1 MSPKKASSTSAVLPA
16 FEEQIK
22 TVLDYYDDPA
32 WLGAH
37 SPLAS
42 IYFLGE
48 AMRNQLLLTTPLQRG
63 QALQAAVAQATVA
76 LWGGALPKTLDE
88 MRSALE
94 RERQEPGTLRFA
106 YLVLEVR
113 HFQRFLRPQSNQAIW
128 EEYFLRS
135 KSQHYRDYDLAVAQL
150 GQVLLKSLQPTLRLE
165 APTPPVQLLGY
176 DAYLTQAIES
186 VVAGGSV
193 AITGGSGMGKSALG
207 ATLAQQIQQGGQ
219 RAVFW
224 YTVRPGLNDRL
235 ESILFALGH
244 FLYTQGATTL
254 WQILLGGSGNDG
266 PAPALVALRQDLA
279 DLHDRAPLLCFDELD
294 YLARFNS
301 EQINSAYVQIV
312 EALDSVRTLAPLLLI
327 GHYAILETDR
337 TLTPPGFQPVQI
349 AHLFAEAGLP
359 ITNAEAEQLFRYTQ
373 GNPRLIHFCRALYQ
387 SGEALAD
394 FTQQSATVTGFYPV
408 LYRLWRRLNPE
419 ERGLLQQ
426 LAVFNAPIAAAL
438 WPAQQPI
445 LQRLLHYRLMEADQR
460 GGIEVVAILRKLIVQ
475 EVLSPEER
483 IHLHQLAAIQRHAF
497 GEYTAAAWHYCQ
509 ANDPK
514 AAITLWYP
522 KMEGE
527 IARGQAAVAYAL
539 FQQIPNQ
546 GLPMAERK
554 ALALIQAEL
563 LRLRGDG
570 EGGLGRLAVAPWAAV
585 DEIDAKA
592 EGLRAEF
599 LAALGQT
606 EQAIVAY
613 DKAIATLARL
623 QTRIIDWQRQRGNL
637 HVRQANLSQAKHDAQ
652 LAEALAL
659 ELHGTIKKQEGQF
672 DEALLYYQ
680 KAALLAETLQELT
693 HLARIERHILHIYG
707 TRRNLAKVEE
717 YARKAMNHFQ
727 AIHDLANVAKVQY
740 DLGATYIECGHF
752 AQGIELSLQALRFF
766 ERAKSPYHIANICVN
781 LAQGYLGSGDLTA
794 VEHYA
799 QLAMVQEE
807 PEAMPY
813 AYWCLG
819 KIKAQQGNLPH
830 AYACFAEV
838 IRNGAQQPYIVA
850 FAHKEVA
857 LLHLQEEQYPDG
869 MNSLQKALPLFEKF
883 GIQEEVATVEALLR
897 DVKMNGCCS

>member
-1 MSPKKASSTSAVLPA
+1 MSPKKAGSTPAVLPA
-16 FEEQIK
+16 FDEQIK
-22 TVLDYYDDPA
+22 TVLDYYGDPA

-48 AMRNQLLLTTPLQRG
+48 AMRNQVLLATPLQRG
-63 QALQAAVAQATVA
+63 QALQVAVDQATVA

-88 MRSALE
+88 MCAALE

-113 HFQRFLRPQSNQAIW
+113 HFQRFLRPRSNQAIW

-150 GQVLLKSLQPTLRLE
+150 GQALLKSLQPTLRLE

-176 DAYLTQAIES
+176 DAYLTQASES
-186 VVAGGSV
+186 LEAGGSV

-207 ATLAQQIQQGGQ
+207 ATIAQQIQQGGQ

-224 YTVRPGLNDRL
+224 YTLRPGLNDRL

-244 FLYTQGATTL
+244 FLYAQGATTL
-254 WQILLGGSGNDG
+254 WQVLLGGPSQDG
-266 PAPALVALRQDLA
+266 PGPALVALRQDLA
-279 DLHDRAPLLCFDELD
+279 DLRDRAPLLCFDELD

-359 ITNAEAEQLFRYTQ
+359 INNAEAEQLFRYTQ

-387 SGEALAD
+387 SGEALAA
-394 FTQQSATVTGFYPV
+394 FTQQNATVTGFYPV

-426 LAVFNAPIAAAL
+426 LAVFNAPIAADL
-438 WPAQQPI
+438 WPTQQPI

-509 ANDPK
+509 ANDSRT
-514 AAITLWYP
+514 AITLWYP

-527 IARGQAAVAYAL
+527 IRRGQAAVAYAL
-539 FQQIPNQ
+539 FQQIPNP
-546 GLPMAERK
+546 GLPTAERK
-554 ALALIQAEL
+554 ALALIQGEL
-563 LRLRGDG
+563 LRLRGDW
-570 EGGLGRLAVAPWAAV
+570 EGGLGRLAVAPWSGV

-606 EQAIVAY
+606 EGAIVAY

-623 QTRIIDWQRQRGNL
+623 QTRIVNWQRQRGNL

-659 ELHGTIKKQEGQF
+659 ELHGTIKKEEGQL

-693 HLARIERHILHIYG
+693 HLARIERHILHIHGY
-707 TRRNLAKVEE
+707 RRNLPKVEE
-717 YARKAMNHFQ
+717 YARNAMNHFQ
-727 AIHDLANVAKVQY
+727 AIHDLAHVAQVQY
-740 DLGATYIECGHF
+740 ELGGVYIECGHF
-752 AQGIELSLQALRFF
+752 EQGIQQSLQALRFF

-781 LAQGYLGSGDLTA
+781 LAQGYLGSGDLDA
-794 VEHYA
+794 CEQYA
-799 QLAMVQEE
+799 QLALEQEE

-819 KIKAQQGNLPH
+819 KIKAHQGNLPH

-838 IRNGAQQPYIVA
+838 IRNSAQQPYIVA
-850 FAHKEVA
+850 FAYKEEA
-857 LLHLQEEQYPDG
+857 LLHLQQKQQPEG
-869 MNSLQKALPLFEKF
+869 VCSLQKALQLFEKL
-883 GIQEEVATVEALLR
+883 GIQEEVAAVEALLNETM
-897 DVKMNGCCS
+897 V